1 MKAGADNYQ
10 YGNRIGGLFEFPAET
25 STVTSKVG
33 VSWISAD
40 KACSFLDEIPEWDL
54 NATTKAAQDNWNSE
68 VLSKINVTT
77 TNDTQLQMFYTAL
90 YHSHLLPSDR
100 TGENPNWDSEEP
112 YYDDFY
118 TLWDT
123 FRTLH
128 PLITLIFPDRQTDM
142 VRALIDIWRH
152 ERFLPDGRSRNYNG
166 RVQGGSNADNVLAD
180 AYVKGLKQGINWAD
194 GYKAMKTN
202 AEVQPPNNLD
212 WEDLTGSTKEG
223 RGALSDWI
231 KYGYVTPD
239 KGRCLSKT
247 VEYAY
252 NDFSVFQVAQGEA
265 PNEAARYLNRSA

>member
-1 MKAGADNYQ
+1 M
-10 YGNRIGGLFEFPAET
+10 
-25 STVTSKVG
+25 G

-54 NATTKAAQDNWNSE
+54 NATAQTARDEWNSE
-68 VLSKINVTT
+68 ILSKINVTT

-128 PLITLIFPDRQTDM
+128 PLITLILPDRQTDM

-152 ERFLPDGRSRNYNG
+152 ERYLPDGRSRNYNG

-180 AYVKGLKQGINWAD
+180 AYVKGLRDGIDWAD

-202 AEVQPPNNLD
+202 AEVEPPNNLD

-231 KYGYVTPD
+231 KYGYVTPN

-265 PNEAARYLNRSA
+265 PEEAARYLNRSA